1 MLSTCC
7 WLRSANAPEIL
18 DGARRDRLL
27 TSAEPTYLT
36 QGYLPHVRI
45 RRRARAR
52 VCVCACI
59 CADTAVVCSE
69 QVLHLLPLL
78 ASSAVGEIRR
88 CFRKGTFC
96 LMDFLI
102 HAFLLL

>member
-36 QGYLPHVRI
+36 QGYLPHVCI
-45 RRRARAR
+45 SPRACVYVRAF
-52 VCVCACI
+52 
-59 CADTAVVCSE
+59 
-69 QVLHLLPLL
+69 VLTRQSFAANRFFTYYL
-78 ASSAVGEIRR
+78 
-88 CFRKGTFC
+88 C
-96 LMDFLI
+96 
-102 HAFLLL
+102 